1 MTKETSPWT
10 VGSRRAS
17 GRLLPVAAL
26 SCLLAGSCVRN
37 PAPVEPAAPP
47 PPPGV
52 EDLAPVPQGSPTPR
66 AEPPPIPPAL
76 PEEDFASRSLE
87 EINRAAPLEPVF
99 FDYDSIELDAAAQNT
114 IASNADVL
122 AENPT
127 WAVTVEGHCDSR
139 GTPEYN
145 LALGERRALAVR
157 DQLVRLGVDPS
168 RVRMVSYGE
177 EFPFVPGDVPEA
189 WAANRRAHF
198 VITAQ

>member
-1 MTKETSPWT
+1 MTNERSPMMM
-10 VGSRRAS
+10 GSLWVS
-17 GRLLPVAAL
+17 GRLLPVAVL
-26 SCLLAGSCVRN
+26 SCVLAASCVRN
-37 PAPVEPAAPP
+37 PAPVEPDAPL

-52 EDLAPVPQGSPTPR
+52 EDLAPVPQASPPPR
-66 AEPPPIPPAL
+66 DEPPPIPPAL
-76 PEEDFASRSLE
+76 SEEDFASRSLE

-99 FDYDSIELDAAAQNT
+99 FDYDSIELDDVAQSA

-127 WAVTVEGHCDSR
+127 WVVTVEGHCDSR

-145 LALGERRALAVR
+145 LALGERRALTVR

-168 RVRMVSYGE
+168 RVRTVSYGE